1 MSSLQRIL
9 ATTDFST
16 PAEHAVARAATLARD
31 QGAALTLL
39 HVVERELFETLH
51 ALVGAVDQR
60 IESRVLDEVRT
71 KLAAFGQRI
80 GEQDGVEVTTE
91 LRCGVVAAEIAEYAQ
106 AMAADLIVL
115 GAWGAGFIRQFVPG
129 STAAR
134 AIRKSQR
141 PLLATK
147 QQGHRPYRRVLIPV
161 DFSPWS
167 AGAVHIA
174 RAVAPDAELLLL
186 HAFTV
191 PFEGLLF
198 LAGVAD
204 DALDD
209 YRVAAKN
216 EAIAQLRQFT
226 EDAGLRGP
234 RTSTLAKLG
243 EPVPVILDQE
253 QEFGCD
259 LIVLG
264 KHGRSVTEELLLG
277 SVTSHIVAQ
286 SNCDVLVAS
295 RETGP

>member
-1 MSSLQRIL
+1 MSRLQQII
-9 ATTDFST
+9 AATDFST
-16 PAEHAVARAATLARD
+16 PAEHALARAATLARD
-31 QGAALTLL
+31 HGAALTLL
-39 HVVERELFETLH
+39 HVVERDRFEALH
-51 ALVGAVDQR
+51 ALVGTVNDR
-60 IESRVLDEVRT
+60 IESRVLDEVRSR
-71 KLAAFGQRI
+71 LSELGQRT
-80 GEQDGVEVTTE
+80 GERHGVEVRVE
-91 LRCGVVAAEIAEYAQ
+91 LRCGVVAAEIAELART
-106 AMAADLIVL
+106 MAADLLVL
-115 GAWGAGFIRQFVPG
+115 GAWGAGFIRHFVPG
-129 STAAR
+129 STASR
-134 AIRKSQR
+134 TIRKTDRS
-141 PLLATK
+141 LLATK
-147 QQGHRPYRRVLIPV
+147 QQGHGAYRRVLVPV

-204 DALDD
+204 DAVDD
-209 YRVAAKN
+209 YRIAAKK
-216 EAIAQLRQFT
+216 EAIARLRRFT
-226 EDAGLRGP
+226 EDAGLHGP
-234 RTSTLAKLG
+234 GASTLARLG

-253 QEFGCD
+253 QDFGCD

-295 RETGP
+295 RVRGP